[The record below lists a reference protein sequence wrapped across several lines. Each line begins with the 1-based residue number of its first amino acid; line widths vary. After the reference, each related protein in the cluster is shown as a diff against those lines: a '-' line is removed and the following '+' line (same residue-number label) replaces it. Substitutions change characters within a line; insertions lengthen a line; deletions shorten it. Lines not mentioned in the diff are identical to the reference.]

1 MEWIRPVVSA
11 ITLVLLTT
19 STAFADPSALENN
32 MRASLATIR
41 SSDDMPGP
49 AFVGPSFNGPGSAQ
63 VSGSRVNPAMAALH
77 RLSSLTGGHSVSIG
91 INSESQILGVA
102 NGRSV
107 VQRWTD
113 FRISIGLLTQR

>member
-19 STAFADPSALENN
+19 SIAFADPSALENN

-49 AFVGPSFNGPGSAQ
+49 AFVGPSFNGPVPPQ
-63 VSGSRVNPAMAALH
+63 VSGSRANPAMAALH
-77 RLSSLTGGHSVSIG
+77 RLASLTGGHSISIVL
-91 INSESQILGVA
+91 NSERQILGVA
-102 NGRSV
+102 NGHTV

-113 FRISIGLLTQR
+113 FRISVGLLTQR